1 MSTSEAQE
9 KHLQK
14 IKIPEGV
21 SVEINEEVKVKGQK
35 GEVARKLAHPR
46 IKIRKEGGEIVIEAA
61 QLTKRERALMG
72 TFVSHINNM
81 IEGVTQG
88 FEYKLKVVFSH
99 FPITVKVQGKEILV
113 ENYLGEKIPRK
124 TSIIGS
130 CTVRAKGQEIS
141 IFGANLEE
149 VGQTAANL
157 EQLTRAK
164 NRDRRVFQDGIY
176 IIEKAGIS
184 V

>member
-1 MSTSEAQE
+1 MQAE
-9 KHLQK
+9 KYVQK
-14 IKIPEGV
+14 IKIPDK
-21 SVEINEEVKVKGQK
+21 VEVTINEEVKVKGPN
-35 GEVARKLAHPR
+35 GEVVRKFSHPR
-46 IKIRKEGGEIVIEAA
+46 IKIRKEGDEVVLEAESP
-61 QLTKRERALMG
+61 TKKERAIVG

-81 IEGVTQG
+81 FVGVTDG

-124 TSIIGS
+124 TSVVGS
-130 CTVRAKGQEIS
+130 CTVKVKGQEIS
-141 IFGANLEE
+141 IFGANVEE

-176 IIEKAGIS
+176 IVEKAGVKLI
-184 V
+184 